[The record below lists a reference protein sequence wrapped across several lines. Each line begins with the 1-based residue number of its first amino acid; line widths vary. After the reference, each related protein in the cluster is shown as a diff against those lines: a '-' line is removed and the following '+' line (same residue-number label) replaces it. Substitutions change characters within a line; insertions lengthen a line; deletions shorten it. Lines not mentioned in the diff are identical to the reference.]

1 MINFTYIQD
10 IKKNYAEAFKLV
22 EVWLDEGLVALYLP
36 ADNPKNSMYFHK
48 HIEGDT
54 FRYVNDKGDLTTDE
68 LTFKRDKKG
77 NVIGVI
83 NDNGNYNIKINRA
96 QITN

>member
-1 MINFTYIQD
+1 
-10 IKKNYAEAFKLV
+10 
-22 EVWLDEGLVALYLP
+22 
-36 ADNPKNSMYFHK
+36 MYFYK

-54 FRYVNDKGDLTTDE
+54 FGYINDKGELTTDE